1 MVGRVRKG
9 GPTLRVVTND
19 APASAPAAA
28 PARVTPTL
36 DDAEILAACRRGDA
50 SAARALHTRVRPVVD
65 RAIARL
71 LGRKDS
77 RFEDLAQIAM
87 IEIVQSLARFRGEC
101 SLDTWSSRVTA
112 HAVFKEL
119 RRRRVEHRVFAD
131 AVEPSYDDPPSS
143 HDESR
148 AAEARSSLRR
158 VRAHLAEIDPVK
170 SWTIVLHDVCG
181 YDLKEIAEIT
191 GASVA
196 AAQSRLVR
204 GRAELQARIEA
215 DAELR
220 DLLLSEGRR

>member
-1 MVGRVRKG
+1 MVVRARKE
-9 GPTLRVVTND
+9 GPALRVVTND
-19 APASAPAAA
+19 APGRPPPKTAPV
-28 PARVTPTL
+28 PAL

-50 SAARALHTRVRPVVD
+50 SAARALHARARTIVD
-65 RAIARL
+65 RTIARL

-77 RFEDLAQIAM
+77 RFEDLAQIAL
-87 IEIVQSLARFRGEC
+87 IEIVRSLDRFRGEC

-112 HAVFKEL
+112 HAVYKEL
-119 RRRRVEHRVFAD
+119 RRRRLEHRVFAESVD
-131 AVEPSYDDPPSS
+131 ANPDEPPSS

-158 VRAHLAEIDPVK
+158 VREHLAEIDPVK

-220 DLLLSEGRR
+220 DMLRREGRR